1 MKKNQNGSDFMD
13 KNQIRHLF
21 LIMKLVSFLLVVG
34 AFSLS
39 ASSYSQNTRI
49 DLNIQNSNIQDIIH
63 SIENSSEYIFV
74 YDATYINSV
83 SNKSISVQS
92 KPISEILDQL
102 FQGTGVAYLI
112 DDRQIFL
119 YNSQDINTISSP
131 MAKTILMQQS
141 DKKELKGKVS
151 DEKGTPL
158 PGVSVSVKGTSVGII
173 TDNDGNF
180 VLLAPADSKI
190 LVFSFIGLKT
200 QEILIGT
207 KTTFNVTLGEQTTT
221 LTEVVAIG
229 YGSRARKD
237 ITTAITTIGTDAIAK
252 TTGMSSELAMQ
263 GRMTGVDVQ
272 SGGGNP
278 MARPTIRIRGVNT
291 WGVATPLYIIDGVP
305 VTEFGSGIEGLEDP
319 RALDV
324 RGPLNIMTMVDPNDV
339 ESISVLKDASAAAI
353 YGVRAANGV
362 ILITTKKGKGDKPV
376 VEFSSR
382 VGVQN
387 ITQSTKLM
395 NTQQYTSFINKVQAS
410 DPTIAISPDN
420 LGLFDSTNPKYL
432 GNSPT
437 YNWQDAIKNKNAL
450 SRDYSVRVSGGT
462 AKTDYFVSGGSTNT
476 DGAFKYNYLDRL
488 SGSFKINTK
497 VNSWLKLGASYRI
510 TSGKGRDF
518 NPDLIQAGQYPAWQ
532 KVYDPKG
539 LDGYA
544 STVAGRLADGS
555 YSSQKLYGNG
565 TRVNVLGSTVAR
577 DVTYESMRNMGNIY
591 LEIEPVKHLKIKGQM
606 SMDTY
611 NFTRFTFQDYDGSV
625 FDYTAGDLSATT
637 GGNSVGSYEE
647 RNVFNNNY
655 INELNVSYNNS
666 FGKHNLDL
674 VFNGSDQQYS
684 SKYTG
689 ASTQWMQSKLSYMRR
704 LGGDPKYL
712 SLGSDMTNSALE
724 GLMGRASYNYNST
737 YYLDVTVRHDGST
750 RFAKEKR
757 WGTFPSVS
765 GAWRLSKEEFMK
777 NIPFINDM
785 KLRVGY
791 GQLGN
796 QEVRNMAYL
805 SPIDNRPIYAWG
817 TTASGMG
824 NKYIGAAVY
833 SLPNSN
839 LQWEKTSTTN
849 IGIDATLL
857 DNNLTMSLDYYN
869 KLTDGILQTVTLPL
883 SVGIID
889 MPVDN
894 IASVRNSGVELALTY
909 NNSIGELK
917 YSIGANLSTVK
928 NVVEKTSGGI
938 PLSNGIASNIE
949 QGYSMNYIKG
959 YKVAGIFQ
967 TQAEVDAWE
976 AKHTDA
982 NYQTAKV
989 APGDYYFQDKRSAPT
1004 KPNTFYKD
1012 SLDSKIDPYD
1022 QVYLGK
1028 TIPGYYYGFNLSLE
1042 YKNIDFSAQ
1051 FTGVGDVQ
1059 KVNYVKMTLY
1069 NVGTTNANQSVD
1081 VLNAWTPQNHST
1093 TLPRAINGDPAL
1105 NYRFSNRFVENG
1117 AYCRL
1122 TNLQLGYTLPTRV
1135 YNFMHN
1141 TVSNCRI
1148 YLGASNL
1155 FTITKYTGY
1164 DPEND
1169 NYPTP
1174 RTVFMGL
1181 NVRF

>member
-1 MKKNQNGSDFMD
+1 MKKNQNGSDLFV
-13 KNQIRHLF
+13 KNQIRQLF
-21 LIMKLVSFLLVVG
+21 LIMKLVSFLLFVG

-63 SIENSSEYIFV
+63 SIENRSEFIFV
-74 YDATYINSV
+74 YDAAYINSV
-83 SNKSISVQS
+83 SNRSITVQSKSISEV
-92 KPISEILDQL
+92 LDQL
-102 FQGTGVAYLI
+102 LQGTGVAYLI

-119 YNSQDINTISSP
+119 YNSQDISTLTSVGVSS
-131 MAKTILMQQS
+131 LLVLQQQ
-141 DKKELKGKVS
+141 KKELKGTVT
-151 DEKGTPL
+151 DEKGASL
-158 PGVSVSVKGTSVGII
+158 PGVSVSVKGTVVGII

-180 VLLAPADSKI
+180 SLQVPADSKI
-190 LVFSFIGLKT
+190 LVFSFVGLKT
-200 QEILIGT
+200 QEVQIGT
-207 KTTFNVTLGEQTTT
+207 QTTFKITLSQQTTS

-237 ITTAITTIGTDAIAK
+237 ITTAISTIGSEAISK
-252 TTGMSSELAMQ
+252 TNGMSAELAMQ

-291 WGVATPLYIIDGVP
+291 WGIATPLYIIDGVP
-305 VTEFGSGIEGLEDP
+305 VTEFGAGIEGQEDP
-319 RALDV
+319 RAMDV

-376 VEFSSR
+376 VEFSSKI
-382 VGVQN
+382 GIQN

-395 NTQQYTSFINKVQAS
+395 NTQQYTGFINKVQAS
-410 DPTIAISPDN
+410 DPTIAINPDN
-420 LGLFDSTNPKYL
+420 VGVFDSSDPKYL

-450 SRDYSVRVSGGT
+450 ARDYSVRVSGGT

-488 SGSFKINTK
+488 SGSFKFNTK
-497 VNSWLKLGASYRI
+497 VNNWLRLGASYRI

-532 KVYDPKG
+532 KIYDPNG
-539 LDGYA
+539 LNGYA
-544 STVAGRLADGS
+544 ATVAGRLADGS
-555 YSSQKLYGNG
+555 YSSQKLYGYG
-565 TRVNVLGSTVAR
+565 TRVNVLGTSVAN
-577 DVTYESMRNMGNIY
+577 DVTYKSMRNMGNIY
-591 LEIEPVKHLKIKGQM
+591 VEIEPVKRLKIKGQM
-606 SMDTY
+606 SMDMY
-611 NFTRFTFQDYDGSV
+611 NFTRYSFQDYDGSV
-625 FDYTAGDLSATT
+625 FDYTAGDLSAPT

-647 RNVFNNNY
+647 RNVFNTNY

-684 SKYTG
+684 AKYVG

-750 RFAKEKR
+750 RFDKEKR

-765 GAWRLSKEEFMK
+765 GAWRLTQEQFMK
-777 NIPFINDM
+777 SLTFINDL

-817 TTASGMG
+817 TDPSRIGMG
-824 NKYIGAAVY
+824 NKYIGAAVF
-833 SLPNSN
+833 SLANSN

-857 DNNLTMSLDYYN
+857 DNNLTMSMEYYN
-869 KLTDGILQTVTLPL
+869 KFTAGILQTVTLPL

-894 IASVRNSGVELALTY
+894 IASVRNSGFELSLTY

-917 YSIGANLSTVK
+917 YSLAANLSTVK
-928 NVVEKTSGGI
+928 NVVEKTSGHI
-938 PLSNGIASNIE
+938 PIGSIE
-949 QGYSMNYIKG
+949 EGYSMNYIKG
-959 YKVAGIFQ
+959 YKVGGIFQ
-967 TQAEVDAWE
+967 TQAEVDAWK

-982 NYQTAKV
+982 SYQTEKV
-989 APGDYYFQDKRSAPT
+989 APGDYYFQDKRSAPS

-1012 SLDSKIDPYD
+1012 SLDNKIDPYD

-1028 TIPGYYYGFNLSLE
+1028 TIPGYFYGFNLSLE

-1059 KVNYVKMTLY
+1059 KINNVKMSLY
-1069 NVGTTNANQSVD
+1069 NVGTTNANESVD

-1093 TLPRAINGDPAL
+1093 SLPRAINGDPAA
-1105 NYRFSNRFVENG
+1105 NYRFSDRFVESG

-1122 TNLQLGYTLPTRV
+1122 SYLQLGYTLPTQV

-1148 YLGASNL
+1148 YVGASNL

-1169 NYPTP
+1169 NYPSP